1 MSDSWVDSCPE
12 GNGAGV
18 HTCSWLFECKECDR
32 INRSFQRSTVVT
44 YPHRHDS
51 RWTAVYAAAFDF
63 CTVTYGDML
72 FGRVINGGFT
82 SEIAGNIVRTLES
95 VGCVADITLHIPTRF
110 TNKWRLK

>member
-51 RWTAVYAAAFDF
+51 RWTAVYAAA
-63 CTVTYGDML
+63 L
-72 FGRVINGGFT
+72 
-82 SEIAGNIVRTLES
+82 
-95 VGCVADITLHIPTRF
+95 VADWKGAECPSHDVLQLARHVSYAELLADAELEV
-110 TNKWRLK
+110 RLRSQRSV